1 MKDKSGNCWTNMPTS
16 RMQHVLRNNRVKMGR
31 RPSNPTDWQPG
42 EQARLIAEA
51 LEAGKATKCKDGY
64 TLDQGTL
71 GLTEIK
77 L

>member
-1 MKDKSGNCWTNMPTS
+1 MRHCWQNLTISQRVHAT
-16 RMQHVLRNNRVKMGR
+16 RNGKAKVGYHQKL
-31 RPSNPTDWQPG
+31 PDWQPG

-51 LEAGKATKCKDGY
+51 LEAGKATKCPNGY